1 MATGTRPVQSKRHR
15 PFWLPASSYY
25 FLVAGLA
32 IATFFLVL
40 GLFHEGDRDAEIV
53 MAGLAGSAVLLGG
66 VLMREV
72 VLRNARNKLISK
84 EDRLDMNVRHLR
96 NHKAH
101 NVAPGKITLEANA
114 AALDAIKKKSDAAN
128 VLKGIAQGHKEVFEL
143 CTEYRRS
150 VSSEIPRVHPNS
162 PRLKALIRGSE
173 FAAEL
178 HRYHLLKWTEIETKR
193 FTGEAGNAKDPGEKL
208 RLTRLA
214 EDTVDFGL
222 RYYPDDTKL
231 QESALVLKGLEISV
245 RVSDLAE
252 RADHE
257 AKLGER
263 NTAIELYREAV
274 RILDQEGNSEMHA
287 DAVKTIEEAIAELRP
302 DS

>member
-1 MATGTRPVQSKRHR
+1 MASRTSSAQKRRQR

-32 IATFFLVL
+32 IAIFFLVL
-40 GLFHEGDRDAEIV
+40 GLFHEIDREAEIV

-72 VLRNARNKLISK
+72 VLRNARNKLISN

-96 NHKAH
+96 THKTH
-101 NVAPGKITLEANA
+101 NIVPNKITLEANA

-128 VLKGIAQGHKEVFEL
+128 VLKGIAQGHRDVFEL
-143 CTEYRRS
+143 CAEYRKS

-173 FAAEL
+173 LAAEL
-178 HRYHLLKWTEIETKR
+178 HRHHLLKWAEIETKR
-193 FTGEAGNAKDPGEKL
+193 FTGEAGNSKDPEEKL

-214 EDTVDFGL
+214 GDTVNFAL

-231 QESALVLKGLEISV
+231 QESSSILKGLEVSIL
-245 RVSDLAE
+245 VSDLAE
-252 RADHE
+252 RADQE
-257 AKLGER
+257 AKLGEKAD
-263 NTAIELYREAV
+263 AIELYREAL
-274 RILDQEGNSEMHA
+274 RILDNDGVSEMHE
-287 DAVKTIEEAIAELRP
+287 DAVNAIEEAIAELQP
-302 DS
+302 GS